1 MLKYSSAPERKSPSR
16 YSFQLACHPVR
27 FERDG
32 IAFYAFPPNNSIP
45 TDTIPIYRFY
55 NEATSAATGT
65 PVHFFTGSEEN
76 KNNVI
81 DNFVDFIYEGPAWYA
96 LSADGF

>member
-1 MLKYSSAPERKSPSR
+1 MRFIAIRFSGVA
-16 YSFQLACHPVR
+16 FGG

-32 IAFYAFPPNNSIP
+32 IAFYAFPRNNSIP

-55 NEATSAATGT
+55 NEATSAATSS

-96 LSADGF
+96 LSADSF